1 MIKED
6 IEQTLIEYITK
17 KNLTYKGLETNIW
30 DDLRWEEYH
39 IIQLVEWLEDRYQI
53 TIDEDFVLDFETI
66 GDWVDYLNE
75 ELWSYQAG
83 V

>member
-53 TIDEDFVLDFETI
+53 TMDEDFVLDFETI